1 MNREIFNTI
10 EARAKQ
16 HNIDFDFLCPAVRCV
31 GENSLASEDDI
42 FLAYFNAEI
51 KRIDDSSPEA
61 MAPAGNKEV
70 KDASTIAN
78 VKPITFFVKPG
89 ERVNQLHIDIYK
101 RLVWTKAYV
110 MTRFFLQA
118 GSDKINEIII
128 FLCGDIIQALR
139 NPRPS
144 AN

>member
-1 MNREIFNTI
+1 MTREIFNTI
-10 EARAKQ
+10 EARAKRY
-16 HNIDFDFLCPAVRCV
+16 NVDFDFLLPAVRCV

-42 FLAYFNAEI
+42 FQAYFNAEI
-51 KRIDDSSPEA
+51 KRIDDNSPEA
-61 MAPAGNKEV
+61 MAPASKKLV
-70 KDASTIAN
+70 KTFSTIEH

-89 ERVNQLHIDIYK
+89 ERVNELHIDIYK

-110 MTRFFLQA
+110 ITRFILKA
-118 GSDKINEIII
+118 GSGKINEIII

-139 NPRPS
+139 NSQPS

>member
-1 MNREIFNTI
+1 MTREIFNTI

-16 HNIDFDFLCPAVRCV
+16 HNIDIDFLCPAVRCV

-42 FLAYFNAEI
+42 FQAYFNAEI
-51 KRIDDSSPEA
+51 KRIDNSSPEA
-61 MAPAGNKEV
+61 MAPASNKEV
-70 KDASTIAN
+70 KAASTIAN

-101 RLVWTKAYV
+101 QLAWTKTYLV
-110 MTRFFLQA
+110 TKFLLQVRS
-118 GSDKINEIII
+118 GKINEIMI

-139 NPRPS
+139 NNSPS

>member
-1 MNREIFNTI
+1 MTREIFNTI

-16 HNIDFDFLCPAVRCV
+16 HNIDIDFLCPAVRCV

-42 FLAYFNAEI
+42 FQAYFNAEI
-51 KRIDDSSPEA
+51 KRIDDNSREA
-61 MAPAGNKEV
+61 MAPASNKEV
-70 KDASTIAN
+70 KAASTVAH

-89 ERVNQLHIDIYK
+89 ERVNELHIDIYK

-110 MTRFFLQA
+110 MTRFFLQVES
-118 GSDKINEIII
+118 GKIDEIIR
-128 FLCGDIIQALR
+128 FLCADIIQALR
-139 NPRPS
+139 NSQPS